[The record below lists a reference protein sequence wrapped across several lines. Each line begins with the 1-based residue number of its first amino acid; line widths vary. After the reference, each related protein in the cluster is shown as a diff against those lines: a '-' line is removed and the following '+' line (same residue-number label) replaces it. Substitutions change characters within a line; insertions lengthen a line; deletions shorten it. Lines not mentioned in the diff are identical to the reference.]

1 MENRSGVP
9 AIAGAIVA
17 TLILL
22 YLGSV
27 MLLSN
32 SGEPV
37 VNHAIAFIVV
47 SFLALIGYEDWKDA
61 QRERQNRSGS
71 GHLCRRF
78 NRG

>member
-1 MENRSGVP
+1 MKNRSGLP

-17 TLILL
+17 AFILL

-32 SGEPV
+32 SGEPL

-47 SFLALIGYEDWKDA
+47 AFLMLIGYEDWKDA
-61 QRERQNRSGS
+61 QRERENSSDCGR
-71 GHLCRRF
+71 LC
-78 NRG
+78 